1 MARRLDPSATS
12 RRAFLAGTGA
22 LTLCL
27 NIDPDLAS
35 AQAARKPFGPSVWL
49 TIDTDGLVTI
59 MSPAAEMGQGTM
71 TTLPVIIAE
80 ELDADWSRVKIA
92 PAPLDAKKYGNPYYN
107 NSLAYASSMTVS
119 AYFTPLRLAGAQARR
134 ILMLAA
140 AERRAWS
147 GTTRQSAVLATA
159 KSPALPPRRRSCR
172 RCVKAI

>member
-92 PAPLDAKKYGNPYYN
+92 RQ
-107 NSLAYASSMTVS
+107 SSCV
-119 AYFTPLRLAGAQARR
+119 LKQNARR
-134 ILMLAA
+134 PYSS
-140 AERRAWS
+140 E
-147 GTTRQSAVLATA
+147 G
-159 KSPALPPRRRSCR
+159 RSCKLSAKNEIR
-172 RCVKAI
+172 SRSGACPFLQK